1 MPAPKK
7 SGGLIVRLID
17 LSLLMLLGFLQTSD
31 IVHKSQIKLPGP
43 SARSKQMQE
52 DQKKILPVDVR
63 VMRGDTT
70 MPEIDPLNE
79 RSLIKLGQL
88 STYYVV
94 LESDKVF
101 RIRDLDKLEQHLL
114 ITHASYDSMVVIVD
128 PHPNSIVQ
136 GTINLIDICRRH
148 NFNRKFQYNEA
159 LE

>member
-7 SGGLIVRLID
+7 TGGLIVRLID

-43 SARSKQMQE
+43 SARSKQIQD
-52 DQKKILPVDVR
+52 DQKKILPVDVH
-63 VMRGDTT
+63 VMWGDTT
-70 MPEIDPLNE
+70 MAEIDPLTE

-88 STYYVV
+88 YSYYVV
-94 LESDKVF
+94 FESDKVF

-114 ITHASYDSMVVIVD
+114 ITQASYDSIVVIVN